1 MAHFITT
8 NAVALVATLGGL
20 LVISAG
26 LLSVA
31 ITRRTRQRDAVRRL
45 LQLADKEGR
54 YACDAVT
61 SRFVHDLNNIILVLS
76 MEAERV
82 DSSSQSEILLQVVDE
97 GRDVVERCRAQM
109 SSFEASSSNLCDE
122 LRVATRLL
130 RDAGVSSVDVAFA
143 NTVPAVV
150 MVTGS
155 ADDVHVLVLSMARV
169 AGLGVDSDRLS
180 LTVSKGRDAA
190 LPEDEND
197 SGWVNVSASGPEMR
211 AEDDAASIVLARIAR
226 RLSGEVVFPDAASGR
241 RRLAVSLP
249 VVDPQ

>member
-20 LVISAG
+20 LVICAG
-26 LLSVA
+26 LLAVA
-31 ITRRTRQRDAVRRL
+31 IMRRIRQRDAVSRL
-45 LQLADKEGR
+45 LELAEKEGR

-82 DSSSQSEILLQVVDE
+82 DAPSQNDILQQVIDE

-109 SSFEASSSNLCDE
+109 TAFEASPSNLRDE
-122 LRVATRLL
+122 LRFAARLL
-130 RDAGVSSVDVAFA
+130 SDAGASLVDVAFA

-150 MVTGS
+150 MVPGS
-155 ADDVHVLVLSMARV
+155 ANDVHVLVLSMARV
-169 AGLGVDSDRLS
+169 VGLDVDSGRLS

-190 LPEDEND
+190 LPDQKND
-197 SGWVNVSASGPEMR
+197 SGWVNVSAVCPELS
-211 AEDDAASIVLARIAR
+211 ADDEAAGIVLARIAR
-226 RLSGEVVFPDAASGR
+226 RLSGEVVFPDSTGGR

-249 VVDPQ
+249 VIDS